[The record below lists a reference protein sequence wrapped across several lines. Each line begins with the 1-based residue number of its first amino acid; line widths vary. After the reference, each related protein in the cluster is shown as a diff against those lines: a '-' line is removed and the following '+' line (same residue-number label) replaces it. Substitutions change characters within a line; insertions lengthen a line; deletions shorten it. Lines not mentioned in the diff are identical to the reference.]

1 MSKEM
6 EQAIRN
12 LFFIVF
18 IEMIG
23 TPLGLWLYVFLGHW
37 HIIHLML
44 GMGYVAAFFKL
55 FDAANIIVKHVKFV
69 SIEKDKEKKK

>member
-23 TPLGLWLYVFLGHW
+23 TPLGLWLYVFLGRW
-37 HIIHLML
+37 HIIHVML
-44 GMGYVAAFFKL
+44 GMGYLVAIIKL
-55 FDAANIIVKHVKFV
+55 FEAANILVKHLRFV
-69 SIEKDKEKKK
+69 SDEKDEGNKK